1 MKSNKILVIDDDVDI
16 CKLLQMYLKKN
27 DFEVDTVYLG
37 NTAKLKLKTNQYDL
51 VLCDFRL
58 PDIDGLE
65 MIKFI
70 KHLNPALPVIIITG
84 YSDVKM
90 AVKAIKR
97 GAADYVTKP
106 IHPEEI
112 LLSMKGALTRAKSNQ
127 HIQQEPSGV
136 KTTKKEVSTH
146 QKTVPFVKGSSSK
159 SKELYRL
166 VDLVAPTDMS
176 VIILGESGT
185 GKEVM
190 ARNIH
195 ELSNRKSKKFVAVD
209 CGALPKEIA
218 GSELFGHK
226 KGAFTGAVADKIG
239 HFEEANG
246 GTLFLD
252 EIGNLSYENQI
263 KLLRALQEKTIR
275 PIGGTEDKSVDVRII
290 AATNDFLLEKV
301 KKGEFREDLYYR
313 LNEFKILIPP
323 LRERISELAEFVDFM
338 LMKSS
343 EELQLSEKAG
353 VSEEA
358 MKAFEEYS
366 WPGNIR
372 ELKNIIKR
380 SVLLCKGKTITVDI
394 LPEVILKP
402 EYYLSETMVNDEP
415 NLMEAGSLKDVVA
428 AAEKKAIISALKKTA
443 FNKSK
448 TAKILQVDRKTLY
461 NKMNAYGLE

>member
-27 DFEVDTVYLG
+27 NFETDAVYLG

-112 LLSMKGALTRAKSNQ
+112 LLSIKGALAKAKSNQ
-127 HIQQEPSGV
+127 SVNQEKTGG
-136 KTTKKEVSTH
+136 KTTKKETVSP

-195 ELSNRKSKKFVAVD
+195 ELSDRKGKKFVAVD

-301 KKGEFREDLYYR
+301 KKGDFREDLYYR

-323 LRERISELAEFVDFM
+323 LRERINELSEFVDFM

-343 EELQLSEKAG
+343 EELQLSEKAK

-402 EYYLSETMVNDEP
+402 EYYLSETIVNDETDFV
-415 NLMEAGSLKDVVA
+415 EAGSLKDVVA